1 MSRYGFYEID
11 NETDAL
17 EHIESPEF
25 RGQEYFIG
33 QFKYGQAETLKRF
46 KKELVLLED
55 EEMTALASN
64 GTLDDVKLCYR
75 VQATCQTEIGFKF
88 ILEKEKVDGPKVFP
102 CWVIDTNDFSD
113 KYFVE
118 EDSAKARGM
127 V

>member
-17 EHIESPEF
+17 ESIESPEF
-25 RGQEYFIG
+25 KGQEYFIG
-33 QFKYGQAETLKRF
+33 QYKYGQQETLNRF
-46 KKELVLLED
+46 KKELLLLED
-55 EEMTALASN
+55 AEMTMLASN

-75 VQATCQTEIGFKF
+75 VQATCPTEMGFKF
-88 ILEKEKVDGPKVFP
+88 ILEQEKVDGPKVFP

-118 EDSAKARGM
+118 EMIAKARGL